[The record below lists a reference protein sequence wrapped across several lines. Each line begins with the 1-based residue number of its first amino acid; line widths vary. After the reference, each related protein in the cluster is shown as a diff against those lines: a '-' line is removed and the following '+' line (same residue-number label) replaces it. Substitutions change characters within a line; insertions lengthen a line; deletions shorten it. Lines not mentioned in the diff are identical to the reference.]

1 MSIVN
6 QQLIG
11 SGNLKA
17 QRGVIDKNPFPK
29 PPEWE
34 GTPQLGFGGYT
45 YAADNQQADVFG
57 VDKTHVGPKW
67 GYFQGADQS
76 TKYGGESG
84 ARPMEPHNT
93 LLGQMAQFTDPNR
106 HSRQDTWGTTDQAKK
121 MAHSIMSNGQMRSLK
136 NTDSTPSASPGRPI
150 YHSSGGAFTGYDERN
165 QYKISSWTTKAV
177 EAVEAQDA
185 VEAKAAPMPSW
196 RSGAGLVAGS
206 PAVAAKD
213 AVEGTEGVEA
223 SNAEIFNATNDI
235 NTGLRSLPVAS
246 TAQL

>member
-34 GTPQLGFGGYT
+34 ETPQLGFGGYT

-121 MAHSIMSNGQMRSLK
+121 IAHSIMSNGQMRSLK
-136 NTDSTPSASPGRPI
+136 NTESTPSATPGRPI

-165 QYKISSWTTKAV
+165 QYKISSWTS
-177 EAVEAQDA
+177 EAVAAEEA
-185 VEAKAAPMPSW
+185 VEAKAATPPSYDIST
-196 RSGAGLVAGS
+196 RTRVART
-206 PAVAAKD
+206 PAVEGKD
-213 AVEGTEGVEA
+213 AVEGVEA
-223 SNAEIFNATNDI
+223 SNAEIFAATNNI
-235 NTGLRSLPVAS
+235 NTGLRSLPVAT

>member
-57 VDKTHVGPKW
+57 VDKTHVGPRW
-67 GYFQGADQS
+67 GYFAGAEQS

-106 HSRQDTWGTTDQAKK
+106 HSRQDTWGTTDYSRKI
-121 MAHSIMSNGQMRSLK
+121 AHSIMSNGQMRSLRE
-136 NTDSTPSASPGRPI
+136 TASTPTASPGRPI

-177 EAVEAQDA
+177 EAVEAQPA
-185 VEAKAAPMPSW
+185 VEAKAATMPSW
-196 RSGAGLVAGS
+196 HNRGMGS
-206 PAVAAKD
+206 AAVAAKD

-223 SNAEIFNATNDI
+223 SNAEIFAATNNI
-235 NTGLRSLPVAS
+235 NTGLRSLPVS
-246 TAQL
+246 PTA